1 MSGHKRSIIQLS
13 RQDLHRIS
21 SLNPTLRQVEQ
32 DYQAVGD
39 TINHNR
45 VQQLERINLDLEDRQ
60 KSFQN
65 ILGSFSQDL
74 SILEQRNG
82 QAILDQSDY
91 FCKLL
96 QDQEYSLNKNFNTL
110 IDQHFKVF
118 YQLMEQNQQ
127 SVWEY
132 FHGIDTEIHEI
143 YKERDQKKYLAEK
156 AVQTAYGLCQ
166 SICEVYDHECY
177 FPGAV
182 EGIGQSLETAY
193 YNLEQDMNEAAL
205 VLAQQAS
212 QQLSIL
218 RIDIEEKMQRAAF
231 EQSFTIEKVQSLC
244 SLIRNNEFVSAIDLN
259 GNKLDI
265 TIDVDYWT
273 SKGISKLLKRTEGL
287 LGQLEANEYG
297 IEFNDYTRIQ
307 QFILPQIEKSL
318 QDLIADA
325 RIKVILSQIRF
336 NIAEAVIE
344 KLSEQGFYIEDGNYS
359 DTDEREPYSV
369 ITQNLEGCQV
379 KVLIESGEQPGQY
392 ALHIDSEE
400 SGEYTYTELKQRAN
414 TLLRSLQNAGLRVGT
429 PVEVQSDG
437 KGDRI
442 IPSAIQRTR
451 PQQMANAYGD

>member
-132 FHGIDTEIHEI
+132 IQGIDTEIHEI

-166 SICEVYDHECY
+166 SICEVYDHECVFVLY
-177 FPGAV
+177 IA
-182 EGIGQSLETAY
+182 SLY
-193 YNLEQDMNEAAL
+193 
-205 VLAQQAS
+205 
-212 QQLSIL
+212 IL
-218 RIDIEEKMQRAAF
+218 
-231 EQSFTIEKVQSLC
+231 
-244 SLIRNNEFVSAIDLN
+244 
-259 GNKLDI
+259 
-265 TIDVDYWT
+265 
-273 SKGISKLLKRTEGL
+273 
-287 LGQLEANEYG
+287 
-297 IEFNDYTRIQ
+297 
-307 QFILPQIEKSL
+307 
-318 QDLIADA
+318 
-325 RIKVILSQIRF
+325 
-336 NIAEAVIE
+336 
-344 KLSEQGFYIEDGNYS
+344 
-359 DTDEREPYSV
+359 
-369 ITQNLEGCQV
+369 
-379 KVLIESGEQPGQY
+379 
-392 ALHIDSEE
+392 
-400 SGEYTYTELKQRAN
+400 
-414 TLLRSLQNAGLRVGT
+414 
-429 PVEVQSDG
+429 
-437 KGDRI
+437 
-442 IPSAIQRTR
+442 
-451 PQQMANAYGD
+451 